1 MARHPRISA
10 APTATPRSSSGRRK
24 GRAGA
29 SQDPADRGASPST
42 PGTATDRRHRQS
54 IPNGPA
60 RQRRR
65 YPAMRGPPRARSA
78 RNPPPHGG
86 PPHRAG
92 SHLHRRPLRPTGSN
106 DGQRT
111 ARRRKPFSSRA
122 ASSMRP
128 RGAVTRPVST
138 SPAPIGKHADPEVG
152 LRPHGSSAGA
162 KRCQQ
167 DLAARDAPRGGRSQP
182 ASVVQ
187 ANGGARSGR
196 PTRRS
201 RPHLGSRSDEA
212 LTRKKHRPATV
223 ASTQVSFGVAH
234 YRRRHRRVDGNDPP
248 VRREP
253 TGRRRDRAASPYRV
267 VARLS
272 AGQDLSPPTRTR
284 GGRRSGRCAGRG
296 WPRSRCS
303 GRRKWSGS

>member
-1 MARHPRISA
+1 MARRPRISA

-60 RQRRR
+60 RQRQR
-65 YPAMRGPPRARSA
+65 YPAMRGPPRERSA

-138 SPAPIGKHADPEVG
+138 SPAPIGKHADSEVG
-152 LRPHGSSAGA
+152 LRPHGSCSRSKALSARPRGP
-162 KRCQQ
+162 RC
-167 DLAARDAPRGGRSQP
+167 AAGGRSQP
-182 ASVVQ
+182 TSAVQ
-187 ANGGARSGR
+187 ANGGARSSR

-201 RPHLGSRSDEA
+201 RAHLGSRSEEA

-223 ASTQVSFGVAH
+223 ASTQISFGVAH
-234 YRRRHRRVDGNDPP
+234 YRLHRPVDGNDPP

-253 TGRRRDRAASPYRV
+253 TGRRRDRAASPYRGA
-267 VARLS
+267 ARLS
-272 AGQDLSPPTRTR
+272 AGLDLSPPTRTR
-284 GGRRSGRCAGRG
+284 AGRRSGRCAGRG
-296 WPRSRCS
+296 WR
-303 GRRKWSGS
+303 